1 MYTTAVAPPFGDWK
15 KTGVKAGVKV
25 TEPKKSPFSFKTK
38 RKQVLVKKKTN
49 KQKKPSKSVGD
60 FFKHRFQDQT
70 LQLLLHF
77 SNKSYVV
84 T

>member
-38 RKQVLVKKKTN
+38 HKQVLVKKKPN
-49 KQKKPSKSVGD
+49 KQKKTFKICGRLLQASIPGPNTPTTTT
-60 FFKHRFQDQT
+60 FF
-70 LQLLLHF
+70 
-77 SNKSYVV
+77 
-84 T
+84 